1 MVTTSISD
9 TIILTTSSF
18 NRNVVTVS
26 SSTSGDNSAIMSLT
40 LMISTFTHVTSV
52 MTIDSYNSSDIVT
65 LATSTPVVANSV
77 ISMMSTSVY
86 VAADTQSGS
95 DSNDIPLGIIA
106 GCVIVVVLCI
116 ILLLVVILLWCYLR
130 RRKVALDLP
139 QADGN

>member
-9 TIILTTSSF
+9 TIILTTSSV

-40 LMISTFTHVTSV
+40 LMISTFPHVTSV
-52 MTIDSYNSSDIVT
+52 MTIDSYSSSDIVT
-65 LATSTPVVANSV
+65 LATSTPVVAS
-77 ISMMSTSVY
+77 SMMSTAA
-86 VAADTQSGS
+86 AADAQSGR

-106 GCVIVVVLCI
+106 GCVIGVVLCI
-116 ILLLVVILLWCYLR
+116 ILLLVFILLWCYLR
-130 RRKVALDLP
+130 RRKVALDLR